1 MHRRD
6 RAVPRGIALTASTVD
21 VAQPLVRLSDV
32 VVPAA
37 GLLVGGIYAKT
48 DPLGSLGRPC
58 GGHDGAT

>member
-48 DPLGSLGRPC
+48 DPLGSLGRP
-58 GGHDGAT
+58 